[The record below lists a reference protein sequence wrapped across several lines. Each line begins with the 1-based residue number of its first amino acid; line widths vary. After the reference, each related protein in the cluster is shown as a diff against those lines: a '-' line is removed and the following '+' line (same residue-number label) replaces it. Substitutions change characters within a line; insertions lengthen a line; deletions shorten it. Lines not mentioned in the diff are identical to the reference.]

1 MKKLTL
7 TLAAAVMALAGNA
20 QLLWKVE
27 GNGAKDAS
35 YLFGTHHIA
44 PVTLL
49 ETTPGLTDALN
60 GAEIVYGE
68 IDMQTAADPVK
79 TQQLMM
85 QLAMAPSDSTMT
97 KLMTQQQLDSVNAV
111 LSKYTQ
117 GAVTIEQMDM
127 MKPALL
133 STQLGVMQTMT
144 AFPDYTGQE
153 QLDNTVQVK
162 ARELGKP
169 VKGFET
175 LEFQTEMLLGDPITE
190 QIADLMHTVRKD
202 NIAVK
207 KAQEL
212 AMAYLLGNL
221 ESIQALIFDPEI
233 GMDEKSAEKLLYSRN
248 ADWVEQLIPAMADD
262 KLFVAVGCGHL
273 VGEKGL
279 IEMLR
284 KARYT
289 VTPVK

>member
-7 TLAAAVMALAGNA
+7 LLAASIMALAGNA

-27 GNGAKDAS
+27 GNGAKGAT

-49 ETTPGLTDALN
+49 DTTPGLNDALN
-60 GAEIVYGE
+60 GAETVYGE
-68 IDMQTAADPVK
+68 IDMQTASDPVK

-85 QLAMAPSDSTMT
+85 QLAMAPTDSTMT
-97 KLMTQQQLDSVNAV
+97 KLMSAEQLDSVNT
-111 LSKYTQ
+111 LLGKYTQ
-117 GAVTIEQMDM
+117 GMINVEQMDM

-133 STQLGVMQTMT
+133 STQIGVLQTMT
-144 AFPDYTGQE
+144 AFPDFNGQE
-153 QLDNTVQVK
+153 QLDSKIQAK

-169 VKGFET
+169 VMGFET
-175 LEFQTEMLLGDPITE
+175 LEFQTEMLLGDPISE
-190 QIADLMHTVRKD
+190 QIEDLMKTVRKD
-202 NIAVK
+202 DIAVK

-212 AMAYLLGNL
+212 ALAYTLGNL
-221 ESIQALIFDPEI
+221 DAVKGLMFDPEV
-233 GMDEKSAEKLLYSRN
+233 GMDEESAEKLIYSRN
-248 ADWVEQLIPAMADD
+248 ADWVAQLKKAMAD
-262 KLFVAVGCGHL
+262 KRLFVAVGCGHL

-284 KARYT
+284 KEGYT

>member
-1 MKKLTL
+1 
-7 TLAAAVMALAGNA
+7 MALAGNA
-20 QLLWKVE
+20 QLLWKIE
-27 GNGAKDAS
+27 GNGAKEAS

-60 GAEIVYGE
+60 GADAVYGE
-68 IDMQTAADPVK
+68 VDMQSAADPIK

-85 QLAMAPSDSTMT
+85 QLAMAPADSTMT
-97 KLMTQQQLDSVNAV
+97 KLMTQAQIDSVNTV
-111 LSKYTQ
+111 LANYTQ
-117 GAVTIEQMDM
+117 GALTLEQMDI

-133 STQLGVMQTMT
+133 ATQIGVMQTMT
-144 AFPDYTGQE
+144 AFPDFTGQE
-153 QLDNTVQVK
+153 QLDNTIQVK
-162 ARELGKP
+162 ARELGKQ

-175 LEFQTEMLLGDPITE
+175 LEFQTKMLLDEPITE
-190 QIADLMHTVRKD
+190 QIEGLMQTVRKD
-202 NIAVK
+202 DVAVK

-221 ESIQALIFDPEI
+221 ESVQALMFDPEV
-233 GMDEKSAEKLLYSRN
+233 GMDEKEAERLIYSRN
-248 ADWVEQLIPAMADD
+248 ADWVEQLGPALAAD

-284 KARYT
+284 NAGYT

>member
-44 PVTLL
+44 PITLL

-60 GAEIVYGE
+60 GAETVYGE

-153 QLDNTVQVK
+153 QLDNTIQVK

-175 LEFQTEMLLGDPITE
+175 LEFQTEMLLGEPITE

-221 ESIQALIFDPEI
+221 ESLQALIFDPEV

-248 ADWVEQLIPAMADD
+248 ADWVKQLIPAMADN

-284 KARYT
+284 KAGYT

>member
-175 LEFQTEMLLGDPITE
+175 LEFQKEMLL
-190 QIADLMHTVRKD
+190 
-202 NIAVK
+202 
-207 KAQEL
+207 
-212 AMAYLLGNL
+212 
-221 ESIQALIFDPEI
+221 
-233 GMDEKSAEKLLYSRN
+233 
-248 ADWVEQLIPAMADD
+248 
-262 KLFVAVGCGHL
+262 
-273 VGEKGL
+273 
-279 IEMLR
+279 
-284 KARYT
+284 
-289 VTPVK
+289 

>member
-7 TLAAAVMALAGNA
+7 LIAAAITALAGNA

-27 GNGAKDAS
+27 GNGAKEAS
-35 YLFGTHHIA
+35 YIFGTHHIA

-49 ETTPGLTDALN
+49 ETTPGLADALS
-60 GAEIVYGE
+60 GADVVYGE
-68 IDMQTAADPVK
+68 IDMQSAADPVK

-97 KLMTQQQLDSVNAV
+97 KLMTQAQIDSVNAV
-111 LSKYTQ
+111 LAKYTQ
-117 GAVTIEQMDM
+117 GALTVEQMDI
-127 MKPALL
+127 MKPSLL
-133 STQLGVMQTMT
+133 ATQIGVMQTMT
-144 AFPDYTGQE
+144 AFPDFTGQD

-162 ARELGKP
+162 ARELGRQ

-175 LEFQTEMLLGDPITE
+175 LEFQTKMLLDEP
-190 QIADLMHTVRKD
+190 IADQIEGLMQSVRKD
-202 NIAVK
+202 DIAVK

-221 ESIQALIFDPEI
+221 ESVEALMFDPEV
-233 GMDEKSAEKLLYSRN
+233 GMDEKEAERLIYSRN
-248 ADWVEQLIPAMADD
+248 ADWVEQMVPAMAAD

-279 IEMLR
+279 IELLR
-284 KARYT
+284 KAGYT